1 MSIVI
6 HPQVLRVRDFRTF
19 TTEQTL
25 TFHDAGPLLGVVGGV
40 NEVEPDLGANGTG
53 KSTVWDALS
62 WCLFGKTVRGVRG
75 SAVIP
80 WEQEECATR
89 VEFTFR
95 RNGERLTV
103 VRTMSPNTLKVYRDL
118 PGHTAKT
125 AGHKGENVGQETVNE
140 LVGLTWPMFVSTVV
154 RGQFDRSFL
163 DETPKG
169 KLAFLSQALGL
180 EVWEDAADL
189 ATSEKK
195 SLKDKATA
203 QARDLSRAEGALEA
217 AQTALDELTASVAQ
231 EEATE
236 LARQQ
241 SHLTAAA
248 EYDRQHEAARDEL
261 VALEEDR
268 KATAADLEQA
278 EAALAAAE
286 QALEASLANQQGL
299 VADHAT
305 ALEVRRSAAHA
316 VSMLEGDS
324 GSCGTCG
331 SDLTVE
337 AAERIR
343 RTLQQAE
350 EDLAVAGHLLAVL
363 EAKKEQQAEEL
374 TAAKA
379 DLAGHRQAVSRI
391 ERDMT
396 TARGKMS
403 QLSAKANDSA
413 KAAQPIPPAAVI
425 KQQVRA
431 EERVKETALEVQA
444 LSDAHAAT
452 SRDLT
457 RADFWSK
464 GFGDVRLWLLR
475 GALDELEALV
485 NSHTLALGLRGWRVA
500 FDVERETK
508 SGGIAKGFT
517 ALITSPTTSEPV
529 PYESWSGGELQ
540 RLKVAVQAALID
552 LIRSRTGG
560 GWRFEVWDEPTQHLS
575 QTGITDL
582 ISFLRDRA
590 RTQDLEVWVV
600 DHRTLTDGSFQ
611 SQITVTKKDS
621 GSRLARKAR

>member
-1 MSIVI
+1 MSVVI

-25 TFHDAGPLLGVVGGV
+25 TFHDRGPLLGVVCGI

-75 SAVIP
+75 SAVVP
-80 WEQEECATR
+80 WEQEMSSTR

-103 VRTMSPNTLKVYRDL
+103 ARTMSPNTLKLYRDL
-118 PGHTAKT
+118 PGTNAST
-125 AGHKGENVGQETVNE
+125 NGHVGENVGQETVNE

-154 RGQFDRSFL
+154 RGQFDSSFL

-169 KLAFLSQALGL
+169 KLAFLSQALDL
-180 EVWEDAADL
+180 SVWEDAADM
-189 ATSEKK
+189 ATAEKK
-195 SLKDKATA
+195 TLTA
-203 QARDLSRAEGALEA
+203 QRDVQARDLSRAEGALEA
-217 AQTALDELTASVAQ
+217 AQAALEGLSVSTAD
-231 EEATE
+231 
-236 LARQQ
+236 
-241 SHLTAAA
+241 
-248 EYDRQHEAARDEL
+248 EAARD
-261 VALEEDR
+261 
-268 KATAADLEQA
+268 AARVSAKLA
-278 EAALAAAE
+278 EADRLGEQWQRLRDEFLDAQAMAEDCALSFGEREDARLALADERAEADREHTVRAE
-286 QALEASLANQQGL
+286 QLRAAS
-299 VADHAT
+299 
-305 ALEVRRSAAHA
+305 HA
-316 VSMLEGDS
+316 VSMLEGAEAT
-324 GSCGTCG
+324 CGTCG
-331 SDLTVE
+331 SELDERASERLRAQLQEAELVAATTGHRLARAELRLERADEDLRTSREYLEQADNDVRRLKVE
-337 AAERIR
+337 LSK
-343 RTLQQAE
+343 TSQAE
-350 EDLAVAGHLLAVL
+350 ERA
-363 EAKKEQQAEEL
+363 
-374 TAAKA
+374 
-379 DLAGHRQAVSRI
+379 
-391 ERDMT
+391 
-396 TARGKMS
+396 
-403 QLSAKANDSA
+403 
-413 KAAQPIPPAAVI
+413 
-425 KQQVRA
+425 RA
-431 EERVKETALEVQA
+431 EAVPAPPSALADQCAAAEARVKDAAADVQR

-452 SRDLT
+452 CQELT
-457 RADFWSK
+457 RAEFWAK

-500 FDVERETK
+500 FDVERGTK

-575 QTGITDL
+575 QTGISDL
-582 ISFLRDRA
+582 IGFLRERS

-611 SQITVTKKDS
+611 SQITVVKKDN
-621 GSRLARKAR
+621 GSRLSRKAR